1 VAGEILVRNERNL
14 KRIDQDFFSNLKDYF
29 DMLGKILNEIEGE
42 MKESNSFLLGNTK
55 FLLG

>member
-1 VAGEILVRNERNL
+1 VVGEILVRNERNL